1 MSRRGEAERRDS
13 QTALRKSARVGTLA
27 FSPVMAFIETS
38 NTIVG
43 VEINQIDARYIEP
56 GQDVEATFK
65 FAPGQIYTGKVE
77 SVLQAISAG
86 QVQTSGCRQA
96 APGPRRSTQTT

>member
-1 MSRRGEAERRDS
+1 
-13 QTALRKSARVGTLA
+13 
-27 FSPVMAFIETS
+27 MAFIDTS

-77 SVLQAISAG
+77 SVLQASSAG
-86 QVQTSGCRQA
+86 QVQTLGTAVAPRWSRPLPLWCGSRSTMPISPSACRQA